1 MTTGDIER
9 LAAFGLAGL
18 ILGGA
23 SMASLRLNT
32 NLYVGAGL
40 WRPISLHFARLS
52 VMVGALVWTAS
63 QGAGP
68 LLAVAAGLVLARPI
82 AVRMLGR
89 VR

>member
-1 MTTGDIER
+1 MTIDEIER
-9 LAAFGLAGL
+9 LAAFGLGGL
-18 ILGGA
+18 VLGGA

-32 NLYVGAGL
+32 NLYVVGGL
-40 WRPISLHFARLS
+40 WRPIGLHFARLS
-52 VMVGALVWTAS
+52 IVAGVLVWTAF

-82 AVRMLGR
+82 AVRTLGR

>member
-1 MTTGDIER
+1 MTVGDIER

-18 ILGGA
+18 VLGGA

-32 NLYVGAGL
+32 DLYVGGGV
-40 WRPISLHFARLS
+40 WRPIGLHVARLS
-52 VMVGALVWTAS
+52 VVVGVLVWTAF

-82 AVRMLGR
+82 ALRLLGR

>member
-1 MTTGDIER
+1 MTVGELER

-18 ILGGA
+18 VLGAA

-32 NLYVGAGL
+32 DLYVGGGL
-40 WRPISLHFARLS
+40 WRPIGLHFARLS
-52 VMVGALVWTAS
+52 IMAGILVWTAF

-68 LLAVAAGLVLARPI
+68 LLCVAAGLVLARPI
-82 AVRMLGR
+82 AVQTLGR